1 MLKFQCSDYCMLIW
15 DDEHTEY
22 HKALVSLES
31 EYQDDESANYSI
43 CIPLGKVDYIQDDMD
58 RAKEILEK
66 AADLFGCVVYDGG
79 AASGYRLADII
90 VSCVSMAR
98 YDGLDNTAMAK
109 EIREIICK
117 QKKNKTDGK

>member
-1 MLKFQCSDYCMLIW
+1 MLKYQCADYCMLIW

-22 HKALVSLES
+22 HKALASLES
-31 EYQDDESANYSI
+31 ECQDDESANYSI
-43 CIPLGKVDYIQDDMD
+43 RIPLGKTDFSQDEMD

-66 AADLFGCVVYDGG
+66 AVNLFGCVACDGG
-79 AASGYRLADII
+79 TASGYHLADVI

-98 YDGLDNTAMAK
+98 YAGLSNATLAK
-109 EIREIICK
+109 EIGDIICK